1 MPGTFSDSWKLT
13 KTAFR
18 LIAEDRALLVF
29 PLVGGL
35 AILAV
40 LVLFVVGTFFLF
52 PQVLSGGATTADDAA
67 VVGLFVVTYFVCSF
81 VSVYATA
88 GLVGAA
94 TQKLEGR
101 QPTAADGWRVARGRL
116 GRLVAWSLVT
126 ATVGLVIQL
135 IASRVRGIAGSLI
148 GLAGGAAWSVVT
160 YFIIPVLLYEETAT
174 WPSLKRSGHLF
185 ISNFGRTLVSN
196 VVVGLIVGLGVFA
209 AFVLGILGI
218 WSLVGGATVVGVGL
232 IAAALAVGAVFALI
246 GSAAEGILR
255 AALYRYATT
264 GKIDPDLLPNGY
276 RLPPGGPS
284 NAPLP

>member
-35 AILAV
+35 SILAV
-40 LVLFVVGTFFLF
+40 LALFVLGTFFLF
-52 PQVLSGGATTADDAA
+52 PQVVSGGATTSEDAA

-88 GLVGAA
+88 GLIGAA

-101 QPTAADGWRVARGRL
+101 QPTAADGWRVARSRL
-116 GRLVAWSLVT
+116 GRLVAWSVLT
-126 ATVGLVIQL
+126 ATVGLAIQL
-135 IASRVRGIAGSLI
+135 IASRVQGIGGALI

-160 YFIIPVLLYEETAT
+160 YFMVPVVLYENAT
-174 WPSLKRSGHLF
+174 TWASLKRSGHLF
-185 ISNFGRTLVSN
+185 VSTFGRTLVSN
-196 VVVGLIVGLGVFA
+196 VVVGLLVGLGLFA
-209 AFVLGILGI
+209 AFVLGILG
-218 WSLVGGATVVGVGL
+218 LFYLFGGATLLGLGL

-276 RLPPGGPS
+276 RTPAGAPAG
-284 NAPLP
+284 APLP